1 MSSPRV
7 QILLTGNELMT
18 GDIVDSNSAM
28 MAQTLKDI
36 GLEISRKVTIAD
48 DLSLLTS
55 EINQMASTSDILI
68 INGGLGPTID
78 DLTAQALA
86 QAMQVNLVEHPKALS
101 HITKWCQQRGSELN
115 APNLKQAFLPENCH
129 IIPNKSGSAVGF
141 SIRHHD
147 CDIYCTPGVPHEL
160 KTMLNEQILPDISQ
174 HLPQGLITDVTRL
187 QVFGI
192 GESSLQKL
200 IDERLPDW
208 PKEIDLGFRAG
219 SPLLEVKLTT
229 NGIKTTTLKAS
240 WLKKLTDILGDHLIA
255 EIKDEP
261 KSLAEHLLEQL
272 EKNNLKVTS
281 AESCT
286 GGLIA
291 SQLTQVSGCSHSFE
305 AGFVTYSNHMKTA
318 MLAVPEK
325 VLQQHGAV
333 SEAVVI
339 AMAKGAL
346 LKSNADIAI
355 AVSGIAGPD
364 GGSDEK
370 PVGTVWLA
378 WGSIDNIKTQC
389 LLLPYKRRQFQH
401 FVAATG
407 LDLLRRFTSKL
418 TSIPGYVLE
427 RSFSQ
432 PSNKDLTK

>member
-1 MSSPRV
+1 MSSPKV
-7 QILLTGNELMT
+7 QLLLTGNELMT

-36 GLEISRKVTIAD
+36 GLEIARKVTVAD
-48 DLSLLTS
+48 DLSLLIS
-55 EINQMASTSDILI
+55 EINHMASMSDILI

-86 QAMQVNLVEHPKALS
+86 QAMQVNLTDHPQALS

-115 APNLKQAFLPENCH
+115 APNLKQAFLPKNCE

-141 SIRHHD
+141 SIRYKD

-160 KTMLNEQILPDISQ
+160 KAMLNEQIIPEISQ
-174 HLPQGLITDVTRL
+174 HLPKGLIADVTRL

-200 IDERLPDW
+200 IDEKLPNW

-229 NGIKTTTLKAS
+229 NGVKSTALKAQ
-240 WLKKLTDILGDHLIA
+240 WQKKLIAVLGDHLIK
-255 EIKDEP
+255 EIQGKP
-261 KSLAEHLLEQL
+261 KSLAEVLLEQL
-272 EKNNLKVTS
+272 QKNNLKVTT

-291 SQLTQVSGCSHSFE
+291 SKLTEVSGSSHSFE
-305 AGFVTYSNHMKTA
+305 AGYVTYSNEMKTT
-318 MLAVPEK
+318 MLAVPDT

-346 LKSNADIAI
+346 QKSKADIAI
-355 AVSGIAGPD
+355 AVSGIAGPN
-364 GGSDEK
+364 GGSEDK
-370 PVGTVWLA
+370 PVGMVWLA
-378 WGSIDNIKTQC
+378 WGSTNNIKTQC
-389 LLLPYKRRQFQH
+389 LLLPYNRLQFQQ
-401 FVAATG
+401 FVAAIA
-407 LDLLRRFTSKL
+407 LDLLRRFNNEL
-418 TSIPGYVLE
+418 TSVPNYIKE
-427 RSFSQ
+427 RSFS
-432 PSNKDLTK
+432 SADRHRL